1 MEIIVK
7 KAGGVSKSTIKKKDT
22 ATLTSLA
29 RNFILMGFFLLF
41 HIESKRQLN
50 GGLQSLTSWVL
61 YVEMGRGLSNVR
73 LLKVTHEMVFAIEIC
88 LYNGVYLIRLLA
100 CIYISF
106 NLLFIRFSYNMRQL
120 RQTNDI
126 V

>member
-7 KAGGVSKSTIKKKDT
+7 KAGGVSKSTIKKKDRH
-22 ATLTSLA
+22 LNLP
-29 RNFILMGFFLLF
+29 RPELYFMGLFLLF

-73 LLKVTHEMVFAIEIC
+73 LLKVIHEMVFAIEIC

>member
-7 KAGGVSKSTIKKKDT
+7 KKQEAFQRARLKKKT
-22 ATLTSLA
+22 QPLKLP
-29 RNFILMGFFLLF
+29 RPELYFMGFFLLF

-73 LLKVTHEMVFAIEIC
+73 LLKVIHEMVFAIEIC
-88 LYNGVYLIRLLA
+88 LYNGVHLIRLLA

>member
-1 MEIIVK
+1 
-7 KAGGVSKSTIKKKDT
+7 
-22 ATLTSLA
+22 
-29 RNFILMGFFLLF
+29 
-41 HIESKRQLN
+41 
-50 GGLQSLTSWVL
+50 
-61 YVEMGRGLSNVR
+61 MGRGLSNVR
-73 LLKVTHEMVFAIEIC
+73 LLKVIHEMVFAIEIC
-88 LYNGVYLIRLLA
+88 LYNGVHLIRLLA

>member
-1 MEIIVK
+1 
-7 KAGGVSKSTIKKKDT
+7 
-22 ATLTSLA
+22 
-29 RNFILMGFFLLF
+29 MGFFLLF

-50 GGLQSLTSWVL
+50 GGLQSLTSVL

-73 LLKVTHEMVFAIEIC
+73 LLKVIHEMVFAIEIC
-88 LYNGVYLIRLLA
+88 LFNGVHLIRLLA